1 APAVRGAAAAGRA
14 AAGRAAGRAAG
25 ELEQSLVREQ
35 DANAQL
41 CRRVLERWR
50 PYWRRTG
57 TGRRRLR
64 RRTRARRRRV
74 LHREFLPG
82 GARPRPGP
90 RGELGRRGGRGHHG
104 QDQGPRGGAGG
115 RAPAGPG
122 PGRGAEGA
130 AARRAAVPP
139 APDPLAPLPE
149 LSAEPL
155 WARPVAEDPL
165 RARGGAAGEAGATA
179 ASGTFGPAQLDEVWR
194 LFQPEGGRAP
204 EEHAT
209 GARREGRPDVPAV
222 DILGSRDVE
231 GTTWYLFRVA
241 ESDVDFFF
249 LKRYSDF
256 VSLDKALRAS
266 ADHRRNAVRP
276 QELPESGL
284 FGLRHKL
291 DLGGFNARR
300 LQALRAYME
309 TLLTQVNKL
318 DDDPSLASFFKRDR
332 CVRRVMR

>member
-1 APAVRGAAAAGRA
+1 RRQLSEVQQQLAEQQLAEQLAELQ
-14 AAGRAAGRAAG
+14 

-41 CRRVLERWR
+41 CRRVLEMEAILEAHRDR
-50 PYWRRTG
+50 PETPPPADAGETQEFFIGSFFQEGHGPDLGRAVSWAAEADEAI
-57 TGRRRLR
+57 TGR
-64 RRTRARRRRV
+64 TRVPAAAPVAAHPLAR
-74 LHREFLPG
+74 
-82 GARPRPGP
+82 
-90 RGELGRRGGRGHHG
+90 
-104 QDQGPRGGAGG
+104 
-115 RAPAGPG
+115 GPG
-122 PGRGAEGA
+122 EERKAPQPG
-130 AARRAAVPP
+130 AAVPP

-204 EEHAT
+204 AEEHAT